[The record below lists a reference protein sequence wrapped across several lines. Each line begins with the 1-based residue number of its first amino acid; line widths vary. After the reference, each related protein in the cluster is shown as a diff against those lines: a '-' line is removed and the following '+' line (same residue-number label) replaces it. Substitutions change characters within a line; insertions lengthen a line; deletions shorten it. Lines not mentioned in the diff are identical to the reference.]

1 MPVKRLVVCCDGTWN
16 TPEMESPTNVVRLA
30 RAVLPRDAN
39 RVLQI
44 VYYDEGVGTQ
54 GPIDK
59 LVGGAMGAG
68 LDFNVR
74 QAYRFL
80 ASNYEQDDEIYLFGF
95 SRGAYTVR
103 SLAGMIGFAGML
115 GRHQLTSV
123 HDAYE
128 LYRDEKDP
136 AGAGATEFRACH
148 RTSVPRVTLLGC
160 WDTVGAMGIPDKLP
174 GIGLDELFNKRY
186 RWVNTKLGA
195 HVDHALHAMSIDE
208 RRKEFEPTPMECVTA
223 GQTLKQVWFPGD
235 HGSVG
240 GGEHHKEP
248 LARAALEWMVECIV
262 NVGLGLAVDTRF
274 EGMLGCDHTA
284 YSSASRSPIY
294 GREPRDLGS
303 APEFHHSALRR
314 FVDLPH
320 YVEALAPEQ
329 RDLLNA
335 AVQKRNVH
343 PTLRC
348 PTNGVV
354 LEVNQDADVIV
365 LAEQQRNDTH
375 ILMQA
380 EGQYVLSV
388 AETQHWRDG
397 DLPPCDPRGWHE
409 DDAKL
414 ASFFDGLDRMKLPL
428 IRLARDRRVEPKA
441 NWFELIGILC
451 HQDGEDRIRV
461 SRDTIYTAPA
471 DGRFLALA
479 NDVASR
485 FDLFDSYD
493 NNEGWLVLNV
503 RRLA

>member
-1 MPVKRLVVCCDGTWN
+1 MKRLVVCCDGTWN

-30 RAVLPRDAN
+30 RAVRPRGAN

-44 VYYDEGVGTQ
+44 VYYDEGVGTH
-54 GPIDK
+54 GPIDRI
-59 LVGGAMGAG
+59 VGGAMGAG

-80 ASNYEQDDEIYLFGF
+80 ASNYEEDDEIYLFGF

-115 GRHQLTSV
+115 RRHQLTSV

-136 AGAGATEFRACH
+136 VGAGATKFRECH
-148 RTSVPRVTLLGC
+148 RTSVPRITLLGC

-186 RWVNTKLGA
+186 RWVNTRLGG

-208 RRKEFEPTPMECVTA
+208 RRTEFKPTAMNSATE
-223 GQTLKQVWFPGD
+223 GQTLEQVWFPGD

-248 LARAALEWMVECIV
+248 LARAALEWMVESIAS
-262 NVGLGLAVDTRF
+262 VGLGLAIDTRF
-274 EGMLGCDHTA
+274 EGMLACDHNA

-303 APEFHHSALRR
+303 APEFHDSALRR

-320 YVEALAPEQ
+320 YADTLAPEQ
-329 RDLLNA
+329 RNLLNA

-343 PTLRC
+343 PTLRR
-348 PTNGVV
+348 PTKGTV
-354 LEVNQDADVIV
+354 LEVGQDADVIV
-365 LAEQQRNDTH
+365 LAERQRNDTQ
-375 ILMQA
+375 ILMEA
-380 EGQYVLSV
+380 DGQYVLSV

-397 DLPPCDPRGWHE
+397 DLPPCDPCGWHV
-409 DDAKL
+409 DDEKL
-414 ASFFDGLDRMKLPL
+414 APFFGGLDRMKLPL
-428 IRLARDRRVEPKA
+428 IRLASDRRVEPKA
-441 NWFELIGILC
+441 NWFELIGILR
-451 HQDGEDRIRV
+451 HQDGEDRIRI
-461 SRDTIYTAPA
+461 SRNTAYTAPY
-471 DGRFLALA
+471 DGRFFALA

-485 FDLFDSYD
+485 IDLFDTYD

-503 RRLA
+503 RRIA

>member
-1 MPVKRLVVCCDGTWN
+1 MKRLVVCCDGTWN

-30 RAVLPRDAN
+30 RAVRPRDAN

-44 VYYDEGVGTQ
+44 VYYDEGVGTH

-59 LVGGAMGAG
+59 IVGGAMGAG

-80 ASNYEQDDEIYLFGF
+80 ASNYETDDEIYLFGF

-115 GRHQLTSV
+115 RRQQLTSV

-136 AGAGATEFRACH
+136 AGARATTFRESH
-148 RTSVPRVTLLGC
+148 RTNVPRITLLGC

-174 GIGLDELFNKRY
+174 GIGLDERFNKRY
-186 RWVNTKLGA
+186 RWVNANLGA

-208 RRKEFEPTPMECVTA
+208 QRKEFKPTSMASVTP

-248 LARAALEWMVECIV
+248 LARAALEWMVGSIA
-262 NVGLGLAVDTRF
+262 NVGLGLAVDARF
-274 EGMLGCDHTA
+274 QGMLACDHTA
-284 YSSASRSPIY
+284 YSSVSRSPIY

-303 APEFHHSALRR
+303 APEFHDSALRR
-314 FVDLPH
+314 FVDLAH
-320 YVEALAPEQ
+320 YAHTLAPEQ
-329 RDLLNA
+329 RRLLSA
-335 AVQKRNVH
+335 AVQERNVQS
-343 PTLRC
+343 TLRR
-348 PTNGVV
+348 PANSTV
-354 LEVNQDADVIV
+354 LEVDQDADVIV

-375 ILMQA
+375 ILMEA
-380 EGQYVLSV
+380 GGQYVLSV
-388 AETQHWRDG
+388 AETQYWRDG
-397 DLPPCDPRGWHE
+397 DLPPCGPCGWHE
-409 DDAKL
+409 DDKAL
-414 ASFFDGLDRMKLPL
+414 APFFDGLDRMKLPL
-428 IRLARDRRVEPKA
+428 IRLASDRRVEPRA

-451 HQDGEDRIRV
+451 HQHGEDRIRIA
-461 SRDTIYTAPA
+461 RNTIYTAPS

-479 NDVASR
+479 NDVSSR
-485 FDLFDSYD
+485 IDLFDTYD
-493 NNEGWLVLNV
+493 NNDGWLVLNV
-503 RRLA
+503 RRIA

>member
-1 MPVKRLVVCCDGTWN
+1 MKRLVVCCDGTWN

-136 AGAGATEFRACH
+136 AGAGATEFRTCH

-248 LARAALEWMVECIV
+248 LARAALEWMVESV
-262 NVGLGLAVDTRF
+262 AHVGLGLAIDTRF

-348 PTNGVV
+348 PTNGAV

-397 DLPPCDPRGWHE
+397 DLPPCDPCGWHE

-503 RRLA
+503 RRIA

>member
-1 MPVKRLVVCCDGTWN
+1 MKRLVVCCDGTWN

-30 RAVLPRDAN
+30 RAVRPRDAN
-39 RVLQI
+39 RVVQI
-44 VYYDEGVGTQ
+44 VYYDEGVGTH

-80 ASNYEQDDEIYLFGF
+80 ASNYEEHDEIYLFGF

-103 SLAGMIGFAGML
+103 SLAGMIGFSGL
-115 GRHQLTSV
+115 LRRHQMTSV

-136 AGAGATEFRACH
+136 TGAGAAKFRECQ

-174 GIGLDELFNKRY
+174 GIGLDERFNKRY
-186 RWVNTKLGA
+186 RWVDAKLGP
-195 HVDHALHAMSIDE
+195 HVDHALHALSIDE
-208 RRKEFEPTPMECVTA
+208 RRKEFRPTPMASVTA
-223 GQTLKQVWFPGD
+223 GQTLMQVWFPGD

-240 GGEHHKEP
+240 GGERHKEP
-248 LARAALEWMVECIV
+248 LARAALEWMVESIA
-262 NVGLGLAVDTRF
+262 NLGLGLAVDTRF
-274 EGMLGCDHTA
+274 EDMLACDHTA
-284 YSSASRSPIY
+284 YSSVSRSPIY
-294 GREPRDLGS
+294 GREPRDLGP
-303 APEFHHSALRR
+303 APEFHASALRR

-320 YVEALAPEQ
+320 YADALAPEQ
-329 RDLLNA
+329 RDQFDG
-335 AVQKRNVH
+335 AVRKRNVQ
-343 PTLRC
+343 PTLRR
-348 PTNGVV
+348 PANTTV
-354 LEVNQDADVIV
+354 LEVGQDADVIV
-365 LAEQQRNDTH
+365 LAGQQRNDTH
-375 ILMQA
+375 ILMEA
-380 EGQYVLSV
+380 DGQYLLSV

-409 DDAKL
+409 DDQEL

-428 IRLARDRRVEPKA
+428 IRLASDRRVEPKA

-451 HQDGEDRIRV
+451 HADGEDRIRI
-461 SRDTIYTAPA
+461 SRNTTYTAPC

-485 FDLFDSYD
+485 VGLFDSYD
-493 NNEGWLVLNV
+493 DNEGWLVLNV
-503 RRLA
+503 RRTA

>member
-1 MPVKRLVVCCDGTWN
+1 MKRLVVCCDGTWN

-30 RAVLPRDAN
+30 RAVRTRDAN
-39 RVLQI
+39 QVLQI
-44 VYYDEGVGTQ
+44 VYYDEGVGTH
-54 GPIDK
+54 GPIDR

-80 ASNYEQDDEIYLFGF
+80 AGNYEEGDEIYLFGF

-103 SLAGMIGFAGML
+103 SLAGMIGLAGML

-128 LYRDEKDP
+128 LYRDEKEP
-136 AGAGATEFRACH
+136 AGAGATKFRECH
-148 RTSVPRVTLLGC
+148 RTSVPRITLLGC

-174 GIGLDELFNKRY
+174 GIGLDNLFNKRY
-186 RWVNTKLGA
+186 RWVNTTLGS

-208 RRKEFEPTPMECVTA
+208 RRKEFEPTPMESVTT

-240 GGEHHKEP
+240 GGDHHKEP
-248 LARAALEWMVECIV
+248 LARAALDWMVECIAG
-262 NVGLGLAVDTRF
+262 VGLGLAIDTRF
-274 EGMLGCDHTA
+274 EGMLASDHNA

-303 APEFHHSALRR
+303 APEFHGSALRR

-320 YVEALAPEQ
+320 YADSLPGEQ
-329 RDLLNA
+329 RDLLDA
-335 AVQKRNVH
+335 AVQKRAVQ
-343 PTLRC
+343 PTLQR
-348 PTNGVV
+348 PTNGTV
-354 LEVNQDADVIV
+354 LEVGQEADVIV
-365 LAEQQRNDTH
+365 LAERQRNDTH
-375 ILMQA
+375 ILMRA
-380 EGQYVLSV
+380 EGRYELTV

-397 DLPPCDPRGWHE
+397 DLPPCGPCGWHE
-409 DDAKL
+409 NDPGL
-414 ASFFDGLDRMKLPL
+414 APFFDGLDRMKLPL
-428 IRLARDRRVEPKA
+428 IRLARDRRVEPEA
-441 NWFELIGILC
+441 NWFELIGILR
-451 HQDGEDRIRV
+451 HQDGEDQIRI
-461 SRDTIYTAPA
+461 SGNTTYTAPA

-485 FDLFDSYD
+485 IDLFDTYD
-493 NNEGWLVLNV
+493 NNEGWLVLNL
-503 RRLA
+503 RRIA

>member
-1 MPVKRLVVCCDGTWN
+1 MKRLVVCCDGTWA

-39 RVLQI
+39 HRLQV
-44 VYYDEGVGTQ
+44 VYYDEGVGTH

-80 ASNYEQDDEIYLFGF
+80 TSNYEEDDEIYLFGF

-103 SLAGMIGFAGML
+103 SLAGMIGLAGML

-136 AGAGATEFRACH
+136 AGPGAAKFRESYS
-148 RTSVPRVTLLGC
+148 TQVPRITLLGC

-186 RWVNTKLGA
+186 RWVNRDLGA

-208 RRKEFEPTPMECVTA
+208 RREEFKPTPMNSVTA
-223 GQTLKQVWFPGD
+223 GQTLEQVWFPGD

-248 LARAALEWMVECIV
+248 LSRATLEWMVESMASL
-262 NVGLGLAVDTRF
+262 GLGLAIDTRF
-274 EGMLGCDHTA
+274 TELLPRDHNA
-284 YSSASRSPIY
+284 YFSPNRSPIY
-294 GREPRDLGS
+294 SRDSRKIEPT
-303 APEFHHSALRR
+303 PVFHESALQR
-314 FVDLPH
+314 FVDLPQ
-320 YVEALAPEQ
+320 YAGSLDPRQ
-329 RDLLNA
+329 RELLNA
-335 AVQKRNVH
+335 AARERNVQPSLH
-343 PTLRC
+343 RLSTS
-348 PTNGVV
+348 TV
-354 LEVNQDADVIV
+354 LEVGEDADVIV
-365 LAEQQRNDTH
+365 LAERQRNDTN

-380 EGQYVLSV
+380 NGQYELSV

-397 DLPPCDPRGWHE
+397 DLPPCGPRGWRLG
-409 DDAKL
+409 DARMQP
-414 ASFFDGLDRMKLPL
+414 SFRGLDRIKLPL
-428 IRLARDRRVEPKA
+428 IRLARNRRVVHKA
-441 NWFELIGILC
+441 NWFELIGILVDEAGRE
-451 HQDGEDRIRV
+451 HRVRIGAGK
-461 SRDTIYTAPA
+461 TYTAPC
-471 DGRFLALA
+471 DGRFLAMA
-479 NDVASR
+479 NDIASR
-485 FDLFDSYD
+485 VDLLDSYD
-493 NNEGWLVLNV
+493 DNEGWLVLNV
-503 RRLA
+503 RRVA